1 MRTRPRP
8 AVAPTR
14 LLNRKPDTKP
24 KPVRGGAAAKDS
36 AASATARRS
45 RAQIFAAITNAAV
58 EVFAQEGL
66 SGASTQAI
74 AERAGLSKQR
84 LHYYIVSKEDLYSQI
99 LQDVMADWIGVFGLS
114 DEARGPRQVLGEYIR
129 RKLVF
134 SFEQPLRSRIFAME
148 IMRGA
153 PILRPMMSTS
163 RRRTLQAVAVIENW
177 IDQGLME
184 RVDPLLLLFSIWSVT
199 QFYAEHAEQVRYF
212 TDRQSIDG
220 PLRESILAQTIQ
232 FILRGA
238 GVK

>member
-1 MRTRPRP
+1 M
-8 AVAPTR
+8 
-14 LLNRKPDTKP
+14 KP
-24 KPVRGGAAAKDS
+24 KPVRGVAVAKGSDEN
-36 AASATARRS
+36 ASARRT
-45 RAQIFAAITNAAV
+45 RAKILAAINSAAV
-58 EVFAQEGL
+58 EVFAREGL

-99 LQDVMADWIGVFGLS
+99 LQDVIADWIGVFGLS
-114 DEARGPRQVLGEYIR
+114 DEAHGPRRVLGEYIR
-129 RKLVF
+129 RKMVF

-153 PILRPMMSTS
+153 PVLRPMLSTS

-177 IDQGLME
+177 IDQSLMDP
-184 RVDPLLLLFSIWSVT
+184 VDPLLLLFNIWSIT

-220 PLRESILAQTIQ
+220 QTRESIISQTIH